1 MASNEVQ
8 LAAGTRS
15 NLLLLQKTTASL
27 ERTQLRLA
35 TGNKINSAL
44 EGPAS
49 FFAAKGL
56 NQRAGDLN
64 GLKDGIGQAISTI
77 KSADTG
83 ITNIEK
89 LVEQARGLTTQA
101 LGSLGTD
108 ASSVSLRESLSNQF
122 NTLLRQIDRLAADS
136 GYQGKNLL
144 LGSGLSID
152 ATASSKASVNALAG
166 MVARAQPMSSRRTT
180 TTLALRA
187 TVPFRV
193 RAMTLPAPSL
203 TAASR
208 TLRSA
213 ALLRPPVPTM
223 IRLRSSCPAVR
234 ARTRPLP

>member
-1 MASNEVQ
+1 MAVNEVQ

-15 NLLLLQKTTASL
+15 NLLLLQNTTAKL

-101 LGSLGTD
+101 LGALGTD
-108 ASSVSLRESLSNQF
+108 ASSVSLRNSLSRSGMFEVGQPIKVSF
-122 NTLLRQIDRLAADS
+122 AADS
-136 GYQGKNLL
+136 ARV
-144 LGSGLSID
+144 LG
-152 ATASSKASVNALAG
+152 A
-166 MVARAQPMSSRRTT
+166 
-180 TTLALRA
+180 
-187 TVPFRV
+187 
-193 RAMTLPAPSL
+193 
-203 TAASR
+203 
-208 TLRSA
+208 
-213 ALLRPPVPTM
+213 
-223 IRLRSSCPAVR
+223 
-234 ARTRPLP
+234 